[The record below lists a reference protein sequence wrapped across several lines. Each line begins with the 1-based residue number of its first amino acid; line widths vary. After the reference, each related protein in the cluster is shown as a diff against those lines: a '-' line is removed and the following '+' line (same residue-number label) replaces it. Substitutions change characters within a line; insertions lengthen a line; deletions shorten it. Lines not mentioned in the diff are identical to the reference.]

1 MTSKYN
7 NTFVY
12 FDPVTNRAYKDTL
25 TGSLQFAPATQMS
38 AAIKKRSLRF
48 DSQHEY
54 FVYRV
59 VLLHLPAN
67 LQLLRQVNFLVIPK
81 NNFGNNVF
89 YRADLVIV
97 ESSITEKTFRIE
109 CAKPYFSTEKFL
121 VIEPKGILTE
131 VAKLKHAILCA
142 SNKIPIAQLLFV
154 EMNHLLTV
162 PSEARTT
169 LKQLPDKLQAKIND
183 LFTVGKQHGN

>member
-25 TGSLQFAPATQMS
+25 TDSLQFAPTKSLTAS
-38 AAIKKRSLRF
+38 IKKRSLRF

-67 LQLLRQVNFLVIPK
+67 LQLLRQVNFLVIPR

-89 YRADLVIV
+89 YRADLVIL

-131 VAKLKHAILCA
+131 LAKLKHGVLCA
-142 SNKIPIAQLLFV
+142 SSKIPIDQMLFV
-154 EMNHLLTV
+154 EMNNLLSV
-162 PSEARTT
+162 PQEARTT
-169 LKQLPDKLQAKIND
+169 LRQLPLKLQQKID
-183 LFTVGKQHGN
+183 HLFTHEAGNGN